1 MTRLHMGWLLLFL
14 ILVGCGPE
22 TIFVRPF
29 LDTPEQHVRN
39 GEILLRQYKWEDAVR
54 EFQRAV
60 ELDPDYTVAYV
71 GLGVAYAQH
80 DEWERGLQMLSKA
93 DTLAQNQ
100 EERAAVENGWAKF
113 RQLRQDRNLPPLERS
128 TP

>member
-1 MTRLHMGWLLLFL
+1 MTRLYLGWLLLFW

-39 GEILLRQYKWEDAVR
+39 GQILLRQYKWEDATR

-60 ELDPDYTVAYV
+60 ELDADFAVAYV
-71 GLGVAYAQH
+71 GLGVAYAH
-80 DEWERGLQMLSKA
+80 RDDWEQCLQMLSKA
-93 DTLAQNQ
+93 DALARNE
-100 EERAAVENGWAKF
+100 EERSAVEKGWAQIEKI
-113 RQLRQDRNLPPLERS
+113 RQDRNLPPLR
-128 TP
+128 